1 MSSTQFKL
9 YSVIL
14 PYSTTSMKEEF
25 RFVYK
30 GVEYDA
36 TDYAEKHPGGLPFLK
51 NMKAVTKD
59 FTEYFRYQLLD
70 AEHFTPTRPKKC

>member
-1 MSSTQFKL
+1 MPSGWWQIN
-9 YSVIL
+9 YNIM
-14 PYSTTSMKEEF
+14 STTKKEQY

-36 TDYAEKHPGGLPFLK
+36 TDYAEKHPGGLPFLD

-59 FTEYFRYQLLD
+59 FTEYFR
-70 AEHFTPTRPKKC
+70 